1 MSPVLLDRPGA
12 LDAATVL
19 RVARAGAV
27 PEIGPDLAAFVERR
41 CASVRAALADG
52 TPVYGVS
59 TGMGAMS
66 EQRLSAAEQ
75 AGQQRAL
82 LLARAVGGPP
92 WLDADEARGVLAVRL
107 RGFLNGDSGVSLDL
121 CRRLLALLS
130 AGVLP
135 AVPRTGLGAAG
146 EILALAHAAG
156 PLVGIGSVLGPDG
169 GTRDAGPAL
178 AAAGLSPLALG
189 PKEGVALIE
198 GVPVTTALAVL
209 RAHDARVLLR
219 QATVVAAAEAALLRA
234 SRDAYD
240 DALARADAPLGEV
253 LRDLRDLAG
262 PEPAPRV
269 LQPPVSFRVA
279 GPVLAHLAR
288 CLDGLD
294 AAVERAL
301 AGVTD
306 SPAYVETAEGTGRF
320 VGTAGFSGYDLAA
333 HLHHLTVAMV
343 GVAEVGAARLH
354 RMLDPRSS
362 GLPAQLS
369 ADPGPQAGLSPTHK
383 RAVGVVHGLRRHALP
398 ATVGTVETS
407 AGQEDVQ
414 SFSLEAAEATRATL
428 DGLREVLACELLAVH
443 QARLLGGRLPDSA
456 GAALR
461 AALDALAG
469 VLPDTAQDRP
479 FGVDIE
485 RIRAV
490 LAAGWAFSAPGP
502 RRDTAD

>member
-66 EQRLSAAEQ
+66 EQWLSAAEQ

-92 WLDADEARGVLAVRL
+92 WLDADEVRGVLAVRL

-253 LRDLRDLAG
+253 
-262 PEPAPRV
+262 
-269 LQPPVSFRVA
+269 
-279 GPVLAHLAR
+279 
-288 CLDGLD
+288 
-294 AAVERAL
+294 
-301 AGVTD
+301 
-306 SPAYVETAEGTGRF
+306 
-320 VGTAGFSGYDLAA
+320 
-333 HLHHLTVAMV
+333 
-343 GVAEVGAARLH
+343 
-354 RMLDPRSS
+354 
-362 GLPAQLS
+362 
-369 ADPGPQAGLSPTHK
+369 
-383 RAVGVVHGLRRHALP
+383 
-398 ATVGTVETS
+398 
-407 AGQEDVQ
+407 
-414 SFSLEAAEATRATL
+414 
-428 DGLREVLACELLAVH
+428 
-443 QARLLGGRLPDSA
+443 
-456 GAALR
+456 
-461 AALDALAG
+461 
-469 VLPDTAQDRP
+469 
-479 FGVDIE
+479 
-485 RIRAV
+485 
-490 LAAGWAFSAPGP
+490 
-502 RRDTAD
+502 